1 MKVKRLQII
10 LSMCLFSGLLTGCSS
25 GDSPKPT
32 SSPATFTSEK
42 ENRKML
48 ELRINGQVF
57 ALELMNNSTVN
68 ELLSVLPDTFT
79 MQDLNQNE
87 KYFELPQNLPMQQQR
102 VEEIQK
108 GDVMLY
114 GKNTLV
120 IFYRS
125 FTTNY
130 SYTRIGRIG
139 NSDKLADRLG
149 ADAVLVERI
158 N

>member
-32 SSPATFTSEK
+32 SSPVTFTSET

-114 GKNTLV
+114 GENTLV

-130 SYTRIGRIG
+130 SYTRIGRLG

>member
-1 MKVKRLQII
+1 MKVKCLQII
-10 LSMCLFSGLLTGCSS
+10 LSICLFSSLLTGCSS
-25 GDSPKPT
+25 SDSTKPT
-32 SSPATFTSEK
+32 SNPVTFTSEK

-48 ELRINGQVF
+48 ELSINGQVF
-57 ALELMNNSTVN
+57 ALKLMNNSTVN
-68 ELLSVLPDTFT
+68 ELLSVLPDSFT

-87 KYFELPQNLPMQQQR
+87 KYFELPQNLPTQQQR

-120 IFYRS
+120 IFYQS
-125 FTTNY
+125 FNTNY

-149 ADAVLVERI
+149 ADAVLVEKI